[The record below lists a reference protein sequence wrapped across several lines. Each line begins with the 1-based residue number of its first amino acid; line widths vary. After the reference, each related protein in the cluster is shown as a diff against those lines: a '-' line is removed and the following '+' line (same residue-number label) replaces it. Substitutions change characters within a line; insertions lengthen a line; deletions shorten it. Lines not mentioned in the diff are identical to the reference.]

1 MLAPGAGVVVGVDP
15 DDDDPPPHAP
25 RVRART
31 TRPAAAAGFLMLTV
45 SVASSK
51 NMSLA
56 VMRWNGRA
64 MPVDAVI
71 FDWGGTLS
79 VFVEAEL
86 VDAWRLVARHLAP
99 DREDEVTEVLVAVEE
114 EFWATTSTHQRS
126 GRLAQLLAAATDCL
140 GLDAAEALLEEAATR
155 HLDAWTPHIRHDP
168 DAGPTLRA
176 LREQGARVALLS
188 NTHWP
193 RPFHEH
199 FLERDGLVDLID
211 ARLYTSEMPFQ
222 KPHPSAFR
230 AALDAVEVEEP
241 ARAVFVGDRPFDDI
255 SGAKGVGMKAV
266 LRASSSVPGYDVEPD
281 AVIAGL
287 PELVDL
293 VKRWG

>member
-1 MLAPGAGVVVGVDP
+1 
-15 DDDDPPPHAP
+15 
-25 RVRART
+25 
-31 TRPAAAAGFLMLTV
+31 
-45 SVASSK
+45 
-51 NMSLA
+51 
-56 VMRWNGRA
+56 

-79 VFVEAEL
+79 IFVEAEL
-86 VDAWRLVARHLAP
+86 VDAWRMVARHLAP

-114 EFWATTSTHQRS
+114 EFWATTATHQRS
-126 GRLAQLLAAATDCL
+126 TTLAQLLAAATDRL
-140 GLDAAEALLEEAATR
+140 GLDAAEALLEEAATH

-168 DAGPTLRA
+168 DAGPTLRE
-176 LREQGARVALLS
+176 LREQGMRIALLS

-199 FLERDGLVDLID
+199 FLERDGLIELID

-230 AALDAVEVEEP
+230 AALDAVHVDDP

-255 SGAKGVGMKAV
+255 SGANGVGLKAV
-266 LRASSSVPGYDVEPD
+266 LRASSAVPGFDVEPD
-281 AVIAGL
+281 AVITAL
-287 PELVDL
+287 PELLEV
-293 VKRWG
+293 VSGW

>member
-1 MLAPGAGVVVGVDP
+1 MA
-15 DDDDPPPHAP
+15 
-25 RVRART
+25 
-31 TRPAAAAGFLMLTV
+31 
-45 SVASSK
+45 
-51 NMSLA
+51 
-56 VMRWNGRA
+56 
-64 MPVDAVI
+64 VDAVI

-79 VFVEAEL
+79 VWVEAEL
-86 VDAWRLVARHLAP
+86 ADAWRLVARHLAP
-99 DREDEVTEVLVAVEE
+99 DREDEVTEMLVAVEA
-114 EFWATTSTHQRS
+114 EFWATTATHQRS
-126 GRLAQLLAAATDCL
+126 ATLAQLLAAASDRL

-155 HLDAWTPHIRHDP
+155 HLDAWTPHISHDP
-168 DAGPTLRA
+168 DAAPTLRA
-176 LREQGARVALLS
+176 LKDRGVRIALLS

-230 AALDAVEVEEP
+230 SALDAVDVEDP

-255 SGAKGVGMKAV
+255 SGAKGVGMRTV
-266 LRASSSVPGYDVEPD
+266 LRAGGAVPGYDVEPD
-281 AVIAGL
+281 AAIDAL

-293 VKRWG
+293 VERWDS

>member
-1 MLAPGAGVVVGVDP
+1 VG
-15 DDDDPPPHAP
+15 
-25 RVRART
+25 
-31 TRPAAAAGFLMLTV
+31 L
-45 SVASSK
+45 
-51 NMSLA
+51 
-56 VMRWNGRA
+56 
-64 MPVDAVI
+64 DAVV

-79 VFVEAEL
+79 LFVEAEL

-126 GRLAQLLAAATDCL
+126 GTLAELLAAASDRL

-155 HLDAWTPHIRHDP
+155 HLDAWTPHVVHDP
-168 DAGPTLRA
+168 DAGATLRA
-176 LREQGARVALLS
+176 LRGRGMRIALLS

-199 FLERDGLVDLID
+199 FLERDGLTELID

-222 KPHPSAFR
+222 KPHPSAFTT
-230 AALDAVEVEEP
+230 ALDAIEVDDP
-241 ARAVFVGDRPFDDI
+241 ARAVFVGDRPFDDM

-266 LRASSSVPGYDVEPD
+266 WRRNGSVPGYDVEPD
-281 AVIAGL
+281 AVIERL
-287 PELVDL
+287 PELVDV
-293 VKRWG
+293 VKRWS

>member
-1 MLAPGAGVVVGVDP
+1 MLAPGAGMVVGVEP
-15 DDDDPPPHAP
+15 DELPPPPHAP

-31 TRPAAAAGFLMLTV
+31 TRPAEARAFLMDTV
-45 SVASSK
+45 SVRIRENLSPEPC
-51 NMSLA
+51 A
-56 VMRWNGRA
+56 VEWLG

-79 VFVEAEL
+79 IFVEAEL

-99 DREDEVTEVLVAVEE
+99 DREDEVTGALVAVEE
-114 EFWATTSTHQRS
+114 EFWATTATHQRS
-126 GRLAQLLAAATDCL
+126 TTLAQLLAAASERL

-168 DAGPTLRA
+168 AAAPTLRT
-176 LREQGARVALLS
+176 LREAGVRVALLS

-199 FLERDGLVDLID
+199 FLERDGLIELIE

-230 AALDAVEVEEP
+230 AALDAVEIDDP

-255 SGAKGVGMKAV
+255 SGAKGLGMRAV
-266 LRASSSVPGYDVEPD
+266 LRANGSVPGYNIEPD
-281 AVIAGL
+281 AVIDGL
-287 PELVDL
+287 PDL
-293 VKRWG
+293 LEVITRW